1 MQLRNIDFEE
11 TITEVNEFGG
21 FIQEDGFTSLETED
35 DPAPDTLEPQSDS
48 ESTELES
55 LGNGKE
61 TWTPEEQFRL
71 LYAYFKEIGREPL
84 LTPMEEI
91 ELSSK
96 IKRYEAR
103 SREIKTLLNKL
114 SKERIGKDK
123 KTRRIKRLDTLM
135 KAYSDRAKK
144 LKERFMKANLR
155 LVVSMARRYMNRG
168 LPLQDLIQEGNIGLM
183 RAVDKFDHTLGYKFS
198 TYASRWILQS
208 IIRALLEKAR
218 TIKVPVY
225 ILEKSNKVYSIS
237 LELRKKMGRKPLLE
251 EIAKEAGIPVEHVKE
266 ILRGKDDVTR
276 LDSLIGKEGKATL
289 LDLIP
294 DKESPAADSV
304 MADVALSEKVEE
316 TLSLLTPREEEIV
329 RLRFGIGYEGT
340 YTLEEIGMKFNLSRE
355 RIRQLEKEA
364 LKKLANSEYREVLKG
379 FLE

>member
-1 MQLRNIDFEE
+1 MQLKNLDFEE
-11 TITEVNEFGG
+11 TITELNEFGG

-35 DPAPDTLEPQSDS
+35 DSALDTLEPEADL
-48 ESTELES
+48 ESTEVES

-114 SKERIGKDK
+114 SKEMTGKDK
-123 KTRRIKRLDTLM
+123 KTKRIKRLDTLM
-135 KAYSDRAKK
+135 KAYSDRAKR

-168 LPLQDLIQEGNIGLM
+168 LPLQALIQEGNIGLM

-218 TIKVPVY
+218 TIRVPVY

-237 LELRKKMGRKPLLE
+237 SELRKKMGRKPLLE
-251 EIAKEAGIPVEHVKE
+251 EIAKEAGISVEHVKE
-266 ILRGKDDVTR
+266 ILRGKDDVAR
-276 LDSLIGKEGKATL
+276 LDSLIGKEGEATL

-294 DKESPAADSV
+294 DKKSPTADSV
-304 MADVALSEKVEE
+304 MADVALTEKVKEI
-316 TLSLLTPREEEIV
+316 LSLLTPREEEIV
-329 RLRFGIGYEGT
+329 RLRFGIGYEAT
-340 YTLEEIGMKFNLSRE
+340 YTLEEIGTKFNLSRE
-355 RIRQLEKEA
+355 RIRQLESEA